1 MFNWNDKELTDIIW
15 GETGE
20 SDDHIVPHP
29 DGSEGK
35 APSYGDNIKKEWAV
49 EASNIKPTDQ
59 KKSTTKTDLSNIKLD
74 GSSKHDSGGASITAG
89 CRMELGADLSLTNA
103 TKSNQYSLGAEASNN
118 LTEVPKH
125 ECLRDEG
132 NRLGDDSRVLHHQN
146 EELEQG
152 DFIDYGWANI
162 GSFDDLDKIFSNNN
176 PLFGDTSLPN
186 TLDLWS
192 SCKDVTS
199 SPDKSI
205 PLSIDSPRLA
215 LGSPGSPS
223 KRLKVK
229 TEYRLDREKSSTAD
243 EENVNDITFNVPLC
257 TDARDHGGGKS
268 MLLPKQK
275 GNNQERL
282 LHGRLKL
289 EQEGK
294 FAQLQEL
301 CGSLSPH
308 LNKFGMPSVTNQPC
322 PASDLSQQ
330 SQLQGPECLQHK
342 HFPGPFFASSIYGD
356 TGNYCFPMPV
366 WPQFHSGQAI
376 HQHIISSYKD
386 SPGNSNHFNKSQDA
400 SSKSLMM
407 TPQEKIEKLRRRQ
420 QLRAMLA
427 IQKQQQQFSYQT
439 AKEGGSLEE
448 NLSCIPSLDP
458 SSPLEQGDS
467 NTACLAVENSSVEDT
482 AVYLLQDVIS
492 KLDLKIR
499 LCIRDSL
506 FRLARS
512 ATQRQCGNDSC
523 STKKGGREVSK
534 KEINTNNRPPYV
546 ETQTNPIDRTVA
558 HLLFHNPSELPSTL
572 AEFPKLSMFSM
583 LNCERKAIGSPSF
596 PDRFLQEN
604 SETNSTTAHQGPNA
618 SASDNEVD
626 IMKSSPCI
634 ECFEN
639 ASNNEGA
646 DASVIGVEA
655 AS

>member
-74 GSSKHDSGGASITAG
+74 GSSKHDSGGAST
-89 CRMELGADLSLTNA
+89 DLSLTNA

-132 NRLGDDSRVLHHQN
+132 NRLGDDSQVLHHQN

-162 GSFDDLDKIFSNNN
+162 GSFDDLDKIFSNND

-186 TLDLWS
+186 PLDLWS

-205 PLSIDSPRLA
+205 PLSIDSPRLT

-243 EENVNDITFNVPLC
+243 EENVNDITFNVHLC

-275 GNNQERL
+275 FSHVQGNNQERL

-386 SPGNSNHFNKSQDA
+386 SPGISNHFNKSQDA

-448 NLSCIPSLDP
+448 NLSCILSLDP

-506 FRLARS
+506 FRLAQS

-546 ETQTNPIDRTVA
+546 ETETNPIDRTVA

-583 LNCERKAIGSPSF
+583 LNCEGKAIGSPSF

>member
-275 GNNQERL
+275 
-282 LHGRLKL
+282 
-289 EQEGK
+289 
-294 FAQLQEL
+294 LQEL

-342 HFPGPFFASSIYGD
+342 HF
-356 TGNYCFPMPV
+356 
-366 WPQFHSGQAI
+366 
-376 HQHIISSYKD
+376 
-386 SPGNSNHFNKSQDA
+386 PGNSNHFNKSQDA

>member
-275 GNNQERL
+275 
-282 LHGRLKL
+282 
-289 EQEGK
+289 
-294 FAQLQEL
+294 EL

-356 TGNYCFPMPV
+356 T
-366 WPQFHSGQAI
+366 
-376 HQHIISSYKD
+376 
-386 SPGNSNHFNKSQDA
+386 GNSNHFNKSQDA

>member
-1 MFNWNDKELTDIIW
+1 MFDWNDEELTDIIW

-20 SDDHIVPHP
+20 SDDHTVPYP
-29 DGSEGK
+29 DGSERNK
-35 APSYGDNIKKEWAV
+35 IKKECNV

-59 KKSTTKTDLSNIKLD
+59 KKPTTKTDLSNIKLD
-74 GSSKHDSGGASITAG
+74 GSSKHDIGGATVTAG
-89 CRMELGADLSLTNA
+89 CRVELGADMSLTNA
-103 TKSNQYSLGAEASNN
+103 TKSNEDSLGAEASNN

-125 ECLRDEG
+125 ECPRDER
-132 NRLGDDSRVLHHQN
+132 NRLGEDSRVFHHQN

-162 GSFDDLDKIFSNNN
+162 GSFYDLDKIFSND
-176 PLFGDTSLPN
+176 PIFGDTSLPN

-205 PLSIDSPRLA
+205 PLSTDSSSLA
-215 LGSPGSPS
+215 LGSSRSLPE
-223 KRLKVK
+223 RLEIKA
-229 TEYRLDREKSSTAD
+229 EYRLNQEKCSTVD
-243 EENVNDITFNVPLC
+243 EENVNDITSNVNLC
-257 TDARDHGGGKS
+257 TDTRDHDGVKR
-268 MLLPKQK
+268 MRIPKEK
-275 GNNQERL
+275 GNNQERIL
-282 LHGRLKL
+282 KGQLKL
-289 EQEGK
+289 EQEGE

-322 PASDLSQQ
+322 TASEFSQQ

-342 HFPGPFFASSIYGD
+342 HFPGPLFASSIYGD
-356 TGNYCFPMPV
+356 AGNYCSPMPV
-366 WPQFHSGQAI
+366 CSQFHSGQAR
-376 HQHIISSYKD
+376 HQHVLSSYKA

-420 QLRAMLA
+420 QLIAILA
-427 IQKQQQQFSYQT
+427 IQKQQQQFSYQL
-439 AKEGGSLEE
+439 AKEGGYAEE

-467 NTACLAVENSSVEDT
+467 NTVCLSVENSSVEDT
-482 AVYLLQDVIS
+482 ALYLLQDVIS
-492 KLDLKIR
+492 KLDLRIR

-506 FRLARS
+506 FRLAQS
-512 ATQRQCGNDSC
+512 TTQRQCGNDSC
-523 STKKGGREVSK
+523 STKKGGKEVSK
-534 KEINTNNRPPYV
+534 EEINTNNRPLHV
-546 ETQTNPIDRTVA
+546 ETETNPIDRTVA
-558 HLLFHNPSELPSTL
+558 HLLFHNPSELPSKL
-572 AEFPKLSMFSM
+572 SEFPKSSMFSV
-583 LNCERKAIGSPSF
+583 LNCERKAVGSPSL
-596 PDRFLQEN
+596 PSRFLLQN
-604 SETNSTTAHQGPNA
+604 SETNPTTAHQGPKA
-618 SASDNEVD
+618 STSHNEVD

-634 ECFEN
+634 ETSEN

-646 DASVIGVEA
+646 DGSVTGVEA

>member
-275 GNNQERL
+275 
-282 LHGRLKL
+282 
-289 EQEGK
+289 
-294 FAQLQEL
+294 EL

-342 HFPGPFFASSIYGD
+342 HF
-356 TGNYCFPMPV
+356 
-366 WPQFHSGQAI
+366 
-376 HQHIISSYKD
+376 
-386 SPGNSNHFNKSQDA
+386 PGNSNHFNKSQDA

>member
-1 MFNWNDKELTDIIW
+1 MFNWNDEELTDIIW
-15 GETGE
+15 AETGE
-20 SDDHIVPHP
+20 SEDHIVPHP

-35 APSYGDNIKKEWAV
+35 APVYGDNIKNKWDV

-59 KKSTTKTDLSNIKLD
+59 KKPATKMDLCNIKLD
-74 GSSKHDSGGASITAG
+74 GSSKHDTDGATITAG

-103 TKSNQYSLGAEASNN
+103 TKRNQDSLGAEESNN

-125 ECLRDEG
+125 ECLRDER
-132 NRLGDDSRVLHHQN
+132 NRFGDDTRAFHHQN

-199 SPDKSI
+199 SPDKSV
-205 PLSIDSPRLA
+205 PLSIDSPSLA
-215 LGSPGSPS
+215 LGSPRSPS

-229 TEYRLDREKSSTAD
+229 AEYMLDQEKSSTGD
-243 EENVNDITFNVPLC
+243 EENVNDITSNVDLC

-268 MLLPKQK
+268 MLLPKEK
-275 GNNQERL
+275 
-282 LHGRLKL
+282 
-289 EQEGK
+289 
-294 FAQLQEL
+294 EL

-308 LNKFGMPSVTNQPC
+308 LNKFDMPSVMNQPC
-322 PASDLSQQ
+322 PASELSQQ
-330 SQLQGPECLQHK
+330 NQLQGPECLQHK
-342 HFPGPFFASSIYGD
+342 HFPGSLFASSIYGD
-356 TGNYCFPMPV
+356 TGYYCSPMST
-366 WPQFHSGQAI
+366 WSQFHSGQAS
-376 HQHIISSYKD
+376 HQHVLSNCKA

-427 IQKQQQQFSYQT
+427 IQKQQQQFSYQP
-439 AKEGGSLEE
+439 AKEGGSVEE

-458 SSPLEQGDS
+458 SSPLEQVDS
-467 NTACLAVENSSVEDT
+467 NTVCLAVENYSAEDK
-482 AVYLLQDVIS
+482 ALYLLQDVIS

-506 FRLARS
+506 FRLAQS

-523 STKKGGREVSK
+523 STKKGEREVSK
-534 KEINTNNRPPYV
+534 EEINTDNRPPHV
-546 ETQTNPIDRTVA
+546 ETETNPIDRTVA
-558 HLLFHNPSELPSTL
+558 HLLFYNSSELPSKL
-572 AEFPKLSMFSM
+572 AEFPKSSMFSM
-583 LNCERKAIGSPSF
+583 LNCEREAIGSPSF
-596 PDRFLQEN
+596 PSRLLQQN
-604 SETNSTTAHQGPNA
+604 SETNSTMALQRPKA
-618 SASDNEVD
+618 STSHNEVD
-626 IMKSSPCI
+626 IMRSSTCI
-634 ECFEN
+634 ETSEN
-639 ASNNEGA
+639 TSNNEGA
-646 DASVIGVEA
+646 DGSVIGVEA
-655 AS
+655 TS